1 MTKRT
6 EAGWPVS
13 LGTQSFGAS
22 GQNTPRAIAEA
33 FRVSETDRQS
43 LLKIAEEYEQ
53 IAIRAEQ
60 WHAASETSYCGHRR
74 QEDH

>member
-1 MTKRT
+1 MADIVRNPKFWRD
-6 EAGWPVS
+6 
-13 LGTQSFGAS
+13 
-22 GQNTPRAIAEA
+22 RAEHTRARAEG

-60 WHAASETSYCGHRR
+60 WDAASETG
-74 QEDH
+74 E